1 MCPSLGLRSKSTCF
15 LWPQQKMW
23 QLISMKYFSWSF
35 QGTSVDNIIFSIKIE
50 RDNVQLSLRSA
61 HVDLAISSFSFNFY
75 LVSTTF
81 WRTSCRVNSTGLQTN
96 MSCFE
101 ISSIYLVNYVCVG
114 KDLNKNSLPQKGPRN
129 PILTLKI
136 WKRDGADVV
145 RGVIRRDRG
154 DFDKGVDGVEESVEE
169 EGGKKFS
176 RSLNVVVAQKVLSQ
190 TLKEILKNPNN
201 LFMRS
206 SKYLLRVIL
215 AECLAWIFKMICC
228 V

>member
-81 WRTSCRVNSTGLQTN
+81 WWTSCRVHSTGLQTN

-114 KDLNKNSLPQKGPRN
+114 KDLNKNSLPQKSPRN
-129 PILTLKI
+129 PISTLKI
-136 WKRDGADVV
+136 WKRVILMTGL
-145 RGVIRRDRG
+145 RGWRKCGGRRR
-154 DFDKGVDGVEESVEE
+154 
-169 EGGKKFS
+169 
-176 RSLNVVVAQKVLSQ
+176 
-190 TLKEILKNPNN
+190 KEIFADLECSSSRRGPLVDLKRDSK
-201 LFMRS
+201 RS
-206 SKYLLRVIL
+206 
-215 AECLAWIFKMICC
+215 
-228 V
+228 